1 MVSKRN
7 EKWGRAEHSKNK
19 QKIFPGHRIIIPTE
33 ENKNNFFFLLSLWE
47 FHSRAAVQNL
57 ILRLWHTDNKPGRPV
72 LVPPLSCVCA
82 LRWWSCRLVGS
93 SSKEK
98 KSRLCC
104 LLLLLLLFYFI
115 LFFWIQRVNR
125 ARAYKMNSF
134 SLFSPYLTGFRVCDL
149 SLSSFSLFVNGGHS
163 KRWVSFVVYLF
174 YIYIRY
180 VSLPFRSVTNSPR
193 LYCDTHTSTPR
204 EKTKNRCI
212 WALSCAIYPLP
223 CYLLVRTDSLS
234 LYIKETHGTDTRRCQ
249 IKSDTIPSIGHVVA

>member
-1 MVSKRN
+1 
-7 EKWGRAEHSKNK
+7 
-19 QKIFPGHRIIIPTE
+19 
-33 ENKNNFFFLLSLWE
+33 
-47 FHSRAAVQNL
+47 VQNL
-57 ILRLWHTDNKPGRPV
+57 ILRLWHPDNKPGRPV

-93 SSKEK
+93 SSKK
-98 KSRLCC
+98 KKVVVVVVFFFFYCFI
-104 LLLLLLLFYFI
+104 LFYFFEFSGSTERAHTKWI
-115 LFFWIQRVNR
+115 LSL
-125 ARAYKMNSF
+125 SF
-134 SLFSPYLTGFRVCDL
+134 RSISPVFVCDL
-149 SLSSFSLFVNGGHS
+149 SLLSFSLFVNGGHS